1 MKNRAARLLAATLAV
16 LLTVSLAWAQSP
28 APHPAHGG
36 HHDFGD
42 VEASVRAF
50 EAPDRAAW
58 QKPDQVVAALGLKP
72 GQTVADIGA
81 STGYFAR
88 RLATAVGPTGTVWAL
103 DVEATLTAYVNER
116 AKREGQTNLVART
129 VKLNDPELAPHSVD
143 LVLIV
148 DTLHHI
154 SQRPAYYAH
163 IARALKKGGRLAII
177 DFLPTSPIGPKVS
190 ERLPKPQVES
200 ELRAA
205 GFRVLD
211 APDFLPYQYFLIAT
225 PR

>member
-1 MKNRAARLLAATLAV
+1 MTNRTARLLAATLVVA
-16 LLTVSLAWAQSP
+16 LTATLAWAQSP
-28 APHPAHGG
+28 APQHPHGG
-36 HHDFGD
+36 HHSFGD

-50 EAPDRAAW
+50 EAPERAAW
-58 QKPDQVVAALGLKP
+58 QKPDQVVAVLGLKP

-88 RLATAVGPTGTVWAL
+88 RLARAVGPEGQVWAL
-103 DVEATLTAYVNER
+103 DIEPALAAYVNKR
-116 AKREGQTNLVART
+116 AQQEGQANLHART
-129 VKLNDPELAPHSVD
+129 VKPGDPEMAPDSVD

-154 SQRPAYYAH
+154 EQRPAYYAH

-177 DFLPTSPIGPKVS
+177 DFLATSPFGPKVS
-190 ERLPKPQVES
+190 ERLPKSQVEG

-205 GFRVLD
+205 GFRVIEEP
-211 APDFLPYQYFLIAT
+211 AFLPYQYFIVAT
-225 PR
+225 PH